1 MAQSQ
6 ASASRIWSLEFG
18 PWIFGTTELDLH
30 RDLGVSSCDK
40 THTFLTRYIRFPVNA
55 DSGRHGDFAVG
66 MMNELPLVDTSDK
79 GQRSTT
85 HRKYEPEDRCGIPH
99 CAEP

>member
-1 MAQSQ
+1 
-6 ASASRIWSLEFG
+6 
-18 PWIFGTTELDLH
+18 
-30 RDLGVSSCDK
+30 
-40 THTFLTRYIRFPVNA
+40 VNA